1 MKETAQTIPA
11 TFQYLPDKDKLLES
25 VHRISSFLTSP
36 SHIDD
41 VLKRILDEVV
51 DTMQFDRG
59 IICLYDDTK
68 ENLIT
73 KVVKNYSPEEGRRAF
88 SKQLNL
94 KKHDCLETRVAKFG
108 HCIILDDV
116 ETDPKV
122 TETDRKLTKFYKR
135 GSTFCDALKVD
146 SDVMGII
153 ALWRVKRWKFSQ
165 EEVNI
170 LRTFT
175 NQISL
180 VLHTIM
186 LFENDREKIRELLIL
201 QKAVSEL
208 GSNYILDR
216 MHEVLIGDA
225 LKISN
230 ADRALIYFLD
240 LEKESC
246 FINDG
251 EKVYIN
257 EKSKY
262 DEKIARSII
271 KKAVD
276 TNTIV
281 VRRPSPNSTSDSIMD
296 LFDGYPSGIAFPIK
310 IKDKFKGALYLGK
323 KVGSYSRDQINV
335 LDILVKNAAI
345 SYDNAIMH
353 SKLSLE
359 ARSLKTEVKKLKERE
374 NILLGFQ
381 DILGKS
387 KKMLHI
393 FHAINEVAKHDTS
406 ILVQGESGT
415 GKELIA
421 RAIHRHSGRSSK
433 RFVDVNCAAIPG
445 TLLESELFGYEAG
458 AFTDA
463 RKRKVGLL
471 EYAGGGTLFLDEIG
485 EMSPPVQAKLLRVL
499 EEGYIRR
506 LGGTENIPT
515 DVRFIFST
523 NRDLARMV
531 ADGSFRE
538 DLFYRI
544 SIVPIIIPPL
554 RERNRDVILL
564 ARYYVDQFN
573 KKFNKRVIGFS
584 RETEK
589 ILRNYSWPGNV
600 RELKNIVERIMIL
613 QDVGAVIKE
622 ENLPAEIKSV
632 TPRDLTVQVG
642 ESLPLPTHEGMDYRL
657 IVDRLTRKIKEKI
670 LLKALELSGGNK
682 TAAAR
687 FLCISRYSFLRE
699 LKKIDENAG

>member
-1 MKETAQTIPA
+1 MKETAQTIHA

-41 VLKRILDEVV
+41 ILKRILDEVV

-59 IICLYDDTK
+59 IICLFDDTK

-116 ETDPKV
+116 ETDPRV

-146 SDVMGII
+146 DNIMGII
-153 ALWRVKRWKFSQ
+153 ALWRMKKWKFSQ
-165 EEVNI
+165 EEINI

-180 VLHTIM
+180 VLHTRM
-186 LFENDREKIRELLIL
+186 LFENDREKIRELLVL
-201 QKAVSEL
+201 QQAVSEL
-208 GSNYILDR
+208 SSDYALDK
-216 MHEVLIGDA
+216 MHAVLMRNA
-225 LKISN
+225 LRISS

-240 LEKESC
+240 LKKKRC

-251 EKVYIN
+251 KKVCIN
-257 EKSKY
+257 EENEY
-262 DEKIARSII
+262 NEKIEGGII
-271 KKAVD
+271 KEALD
-276 TNTIV
+276 TGTIEI
-281 VRRPSPNSTSDSIMD
+281 RRPSSYSTNSTTH
-296 LFDGYPSGIAFPIK
+296 LFDGYPSEIVFPMK

-323 KVGSYSRDQINV
+323 EQGNYSRDQINI

-353 SKLSLE
+353 SMLSLE
-359 ARSLKTEVKKLKERE
+359 AESLKTEVKKLKERE
-374 NILLGFQ
+374 DVLLGFQ

-387 KKMLHI
+387 KKMLRI
-393 FHAINEVAKHDTS
+393 FHVIQEVAKHDTS
-406 ILVQGESGT
+406 ILIQGESGT

-433 RFVDVNCAAIPG
+433 PFVDVNCAAIPG

-463 RKRKVGLL
+463 RKRKIGLL
-471 EYAGGGTLFLDEIG
+471 EHANGGTLLLDEVG
-485 EMSPPVQAKLLRVL
+485 EMSSPLQAKLLRVL
-499 EEGYIRR
+499 EDNHIRR
-506 LGGTENIPT
+506 LGGMEKIPIN
-515 DVRFIFST
+515 VRFIFST
-523 NRDLARMV
+523 NRNLSSMV
-531 ADGSFRE
+531 AEGSFRE

-544 SIVPIIIPPL
+544 SVVPIIIPPL
-554 RERNRDVILL
+554 RERDGDIILL
-564 ARYYVDQFN
+564 TQYYVDQFN
-573 KKFNKRVIGFS
+573 KKFNKKVRRVS
-584 RETEK
+584 RECESILEK
-589 ILRNYSWPGNV
+589 YSWPGNV
-600 RELKNIVERIMIL
+600 RELKNIVERVMIL
-613 QDVGAVIKE
+613 QDVGAVIE
-622 ENLPAEIKSV
+622 VGNLPAEIKV
-632 TPRDLTVQVG
+632 AAQHDLTMQVG
-642 ESLPLPTHEGMDYRL
+642 EFLPMPFHEGMDYRL
-657 IVDRLTRKIKEKI
+657 TVGRLTGKIKEKI
-670 LLKALELSGGNK
+670 LSKTLELSGGNK
-682 TAAAR
+682 TAAAK
-687 FLCISRYSFLRE
+687 LLGISRYSLIRE
-699 LKKIDENAG
+699 LKKLSENIE

>member
-1 MKETAQTIPA
+1 MKETAQTIHA
-11 TFQYLPDKDKLLES
+11 TFQYLPNKDKLLES
-25 VHRISSFLTSP
+25 VHRISSLLTSP
-36 SHIDD
+36 SHIDN
-41 VLKRILDEVV
+41 VLKKILDEVV

-88 SKQLNL
+88 SRQLNL

-116 ETDPKV
+116 ETDPRA

-135 GSTFCDALKVD
+135 GSTFCDALMMD
-146 SDVMGII
+146 EDIMGII
-153 ALWRVKRWKFSQ
+153 SVWRTKRWKFSQ
-165 EEVNI
+165 QEVNI
-170 LRTFT
+170 LRTFV

-180 VLHTIM
+180 VLHTRM
-186 LFENDREKIRELLIL
+186 LFENNREKIRELLVL

-208 GSNYILDR
+208 SSNYILDR
-216 MHEVLIGDA
+216 MHQVLIRNA
-225 LKISN
+225 LKISGAN
-230 ADRALIYFLD
+230 KALIYFLD

-251 EKVYIN
+251 KKVYIN
-257 EKSKY
+257 EKSEY
-262 DEKIARSII
+262 DEKITRSII
-271 KKAVD
+271 KKAID
-276 TNTIV
+276 TDTIV
-281 VRRPSPNSTSDSIMD
+281 VRRPSPDSTGGSITD

-323 KVGSYSRDQINV
+323 KAGDYSRDQINV
-335 LDILVKNAAI
+335 LDILAKNAAI

-359 ARSLKTEVKKLKERE
+359 ARSLKTEVRKLKERE
-374 NILLGFQ
+374 NVLLGFQ

-387 KKMLHI
+387 KKMLRI
-393 FHAINEVAKHDTS
+393 FHVISEVAKHDTS
-406 ILVQGESGT
+406 ILIQGESGT

-463 RKRKVGLL
+463 RKKKVGLL
-471 EYAGGGTLFLDEIG
+471 EYANGGTLLLDEIG
-485 EMSPPVQAKLLRVL
+485 EMSPPIQAKLLRVL
-499 EEGYIRR
+499 EEGHIRR
-506 LGGTENIPT
+506 LGGTKNIPI

-523 NRDLARMV
+523 NRDLAGMV
-531 ADGSFRE
+531 SDGSFRE

-554 RERNRDVILL
+554 RERNRDAIIL

-573 KKFNKRVIGFS
+573 KKFNKRVTGFS
-584 RETEK
+584 REAEK
-589 ILRNYSWPGNV
+589 IIRNYFWPGNV

-613 QDVGAVIKE
+613 QDVGAVISEK
-622 ENLPAEIKSV
+622 NLPAEIKAE
-632 TPRDLTVQVG
+632 TPRSGLTVQVG
-642 ESLPLPTHEGMDYRL
+642 ESLPLPTHEGMDYKMT
-657 IVDRLTRKIKEKI
+657 VDRLTGKIKEKI
-670 LLKALELSGGNK
+670 LLKALEISVGNK
-682 TAAAR
+682 TGAAKILR
-687 FLCISRYSFLRE
+687 ISRYSLLRE
-699 LKKIDENAG
+699 LKKISEV

>member
-1 MKETAQTIPA
+1 
-11 TFQYLPDKDKLLES
+11 LPNKDKLLES
-25 VHRISSFLTSP
+25 VHRISSLLTSP
-36 SHIDD
+36 SHIDN
-41 VLKRILDEVV
+41 VLKKILDEVV

-88 SKQLNL
+88 SRQLNL

-116 ETDPKV
+116 ETDPRA

-135 GSTFCDALKVD
+135 GSTFCDALMMD
-146 SDVMGII
+146 EDIMGII
-153 ALWRVKRWKFSQ
+153 SVWRTKRWKFSQ
-165 EEVNI
+165 QEVNI
-170 LRTFT
+170 LRTFV

-180 VLHTIM
+180 VLHTRM
-186 LFENDREKIRELLIL
+186 LFENNREKIRELLVL

-208 GSNYILDR
+208 SSNYILDR
-216 MHEVLIGDA
+216 MHQVLIRNA
-225 LKISN
+225 LKISGAN
-230 ADRALIYFLD
+230 KALIYFLD

-251 EKVYIN
+251 KKVYIN
-257 EKSKY
+257 EKSEY
-262 DEKIARSII
+262 DEKITRSII
-271 KKAVD
+271 KKAID
-276 TNTIV
+276 TDTIV
-281 VRRPSPNSTSDSIMD
+281 VRRPSPDSTGGSITD

-323 KVGSYSRDQINV
+323 KAGDYSRDQINV
-335 LDILVKNAAI
+335 LDILAKNAAI

-359 ARSLKTEVKKLKERE
+359 ARSLKTEVRKLKERE
-374 NILLGFQ
+374 NVLLGFQ

-387 KKMLHI
+387 KKMLRI
-393 FHAINEVAKHDTS
+393 FHVISEVAKHDTS
-406 ILVQGESGT
+406 ILIQGESGT

-463 RKRKVGLL
+463 RKKKVGLL
-471 EYAGGGTLFLDEIG
+471 EYANGGTLLLDEIG
-485 EMSPPVQAKLLRVL
+485 EMSPPIQAKLLRVL
-499 EEGYIRR
+499 EEGHIRR
-506 LGGTENIPT
+506 LGGTKNIPI

-523 NRDLARMV
+523 NRDLAGMV
-531 ADGSFRE
+531 SDGSFRE

-554 RERNRDVILL
+554 RERNRDAIIL

-573 KKFNKRVIGFS
+573 KKFNKRVTGFS
-584 RETEK
+584 REAEK
-589 ILRNYSWPGNV
+589 IIRNYFWPGNV

-613 QDVGAVIKE
+613 QDVGAVISEK
-622 ENLPAEIKSV
+622 NLPAEIKAE
-632 TPRDLTVQVG
+632 TPRSGLTVQVG
-642 ESLPLPTHEGMDYRL
+642 ESLPLPTHEGMDYKMT
-657 IVDRLTRKIKEKI
+657 VDRLTGKIKEKI
-670 LLKALELSGGNK
+670 LLKALEISVGNK
-682 TAAAR
+682 TGAAKILR
-687 FLCISRYSFLRE
+687 ISRYSLLRE
-699 LKKIDENAG
+699 LKKISEV

>member
-1 MKETAQTIPA
+1 MKETTQTIHA

-59 IICLYDDTK
+59 IVCLFDDTK

-108 HCIILDDV
+108 HCIILNDV

-146 SDVMGII
+146 DNIMGII
-153 ALWRVKRWKFSQ
+153 ALWHMKRWKFSQ
-165 EEVNI
+165 EEINI

-180 VLHTIM
+180 VLHTRM
-186 LFENDREKIRELLIL
+186 LFENDREKIRELLVL

-208 GSNYILDR
+208 SSDYALDR
-216 MHEVLIGDA
+216 MHEVLMRNA
-225 LKISN
+225 LRISS

-240 LEKESC
+240 LKKKRS

-251 EKVYIN
+251 KKVYIN
-257 EKSKY
+257 EENEY
-262 DEKIARSII
+262 NEKIEGGII
-271 KKAVD
+271 KKALD
-276 TNTIV
+276 TGTIEI
-281 VRRPSPNSTSDSIMD
+281 RRPSSYSTNSTTR
-296 LFDGYPSGIAFPIK
+296 LFDGYLSEIVFPMK

-323 KVGSYSRDQINV
+323 VRGNYSRDQINV

-374 NILLGFQ
+374 DVLLGFQ

-393 FHAINEVAKHDTS
+393 FHVIQEVAKHDTS
-406 ILVQGESGT
+406 ILIQGESGT

-433 RFVDVNCAAIPG
+433 PFVDVNCAAIPG
-445 TLLESELFGYEAG
+445 TLLESELFGYETG

-463 RKRKVGLL
+463 KKRKIGLL
-471 EYAGGGTLFLDEIG
+471 EHANGGTLLLDEVG
-485 EMSPPVQAKLLRVL
+485 EMSSPLQAKLLRVL
-499 EEGYIRR
+499 EDNHIRR
-506 LGGTENIPT
+506 LGGREKIPIN
-515 DVRFIFST
+515 VRFIFST
-523 NRDLARMV
+523 NRNLSSMV
-531 ADGSFRE
+531 AKGSFRE

-544 SIVPIIIPPL
+544 SVVPIIIPPL
-554 RERNRDVILL
+554 RERDGDIILL
-564 ARYYVDQFN
+564 TQYYVDQFN
-573 KKFNKRVIGFS
+573 KKFNKKVMGVS
-584 RETEK
+584 RECESIIEK
-589 ILRNYSWPGNV
+589 YSWPGNV

-613 QDVGAVIKE
+613 QDVGAVIE
-622 ENLPAEIKSV
+622 VENLPAEIKV
-632 TPRDLTVQVG
+632 AAQHDLTVQVG
-642 ESLPLPTHEGMDYRL
+642 ESFPMSFHEGVDYRL
-657 IVDRLTRKIKEKI
+657 TVGRLTGKIKEKI
-670 LLKALELSGGNK
+670 LSRALKLSGGNK
-682 TAAAR
+682 TAAAK
-687 FLCISRYSFLRE
+687 LLGISRYSLIRE
-699 LKKIDENAG
+699 LKKLSENIE

>member
-1 MKETAQTIPA
+1 MKETAQTIHA
-11 TFQYLPDKDKLLES
+11 TFQYLPNKDKLLES
-25 VHRISSFLTSP
+25 VHRISSLLTSP
-36 SHIDD
+36 SHIDN
-41 VLKRILDEVV
+41 VLKKILDEIV

-88 SKQLNL
+88 SRQLNL

-116 ETDPKV
+116 ETDPRA

-135 GSTFCDALKVD
+135 GSTFCDALMMD
-146 SDVMGII
+146 EDIMGII
-153 ALWRVKRWKFSQ
+153 SVWRTKRWKFSQ
-165 EEVNI
+165 QEVNI
-170 LRTFT
+170 LRTFV

-180 VLHTIM
+180 VLHTRM
-186 LFENDREKIRELLIL
+186 LFENNREKIRELLVL

-208 GSNYILDR
+208 SSNYILDR
-216 MHEVLIGDA
+216 MHQVLIRNA
-225 LKISN
+225 LKISGAN
-230 ADRALIYFLD
+230 KALIYFLD

-251 EKVYIN
+251 KKVYIN
-257 EKSKY
+257 EKSEY
-262 DEKIARSII
+262 DEKITRSII
-271 KKAVD
+271 KKAID
-276 TNTIV
+276 TDTIV
-281 VRRPSPNSTSDSIMD
+281 VRRPSPDSTGGSITD

-323 KVGSYSRDQINV
+323 KAGDYSRDQINV
-335 LDILVKNAAI
+335 LDILAKNAAI

-359 ARSLKTEVKKLKERE
+359 ARSLKTEVRKLKERE
-374 NILLGFQ
+374 NVLLGFQ

-387 KKMLHI
+387 KKMLRI
-393 FHAINEVAKHDTS
+393 FHVISEVAKHDTS
-406 ILVQGESGT
+406 ILIQGESGT

-463 RKRKVGLL
+463 RKKKVGLL
-471 EYAGGGTLFLDEIG
+471 EYANGGTLLLDEIG
-485 EMSPPVQAKLLRVL
+485 EMSPPIQAKLLRVL
-499 EEGYIRR
+499 EEGHIRR
-506 LGGTENIPT
+506 LGGTKNIPI

-523 NRDLARMV
+523 NRDLAGMV
-531 ADGSFRE
+531 SDGSFRE

-554 RERNRDVILL
+554 RERNRDAIIL

-573 KKFNKRVIGFS
+573 KKFNKRVTGFS
-584 RETEK
+584 REAEK
-589 ILRNYSWPGNV
+589 IIRNYFWPGNV

-613 QDVGAVIKE
+613 QDVGAVISEK
-622 ENLPAEIKSV
+622 NLPAEIKAE
-632 TPRDLTVQVG
+632 TPRSGLTVQVG
-642 ESLPLPTHEGMDYRL
+642 ESLPLPTHEGMDYKMT
-657 IVDRLTRKIKEKI
+657 VDRLTGKIKEKI
-670 LLKALELSGGNK
+670 LLKALEISVGNK
-682 TAAAR
+682 TGAAKILR
-687 FLCISRYSFLRE
+687 ISRYSLLRE
-699 LKKIDENAG
+699 LKKISEV